1 MPKVFVDFLAQ
12 NNEIK
17 CITKYVYFIYIDYF
31 YGLEKKREKNRMT
44 NLQIDLARYD
54 KENICILALV
64 GFYLMS
70 LLSLLVFF
78 LPIYP

>member
-1 MPKVFVDFLAQ
+1 
-12 NNEIK
+12 
-17 CITKYVYFIYIDYF
+17 
-31 YGLEKKREKNRMT
+31 MT

-70 LLSLLVFF
+70 VLCLLVFF
-78 LPIYP
+78 IFFILPMTHS